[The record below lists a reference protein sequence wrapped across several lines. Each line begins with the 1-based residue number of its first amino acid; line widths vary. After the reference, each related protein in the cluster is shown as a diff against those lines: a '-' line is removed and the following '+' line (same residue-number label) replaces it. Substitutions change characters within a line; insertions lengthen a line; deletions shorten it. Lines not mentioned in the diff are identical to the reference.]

1 MQIHELSSPRRTD
14 EGLGDLAR
22 AAGTALGQA
31 VSPTQNTPTKS
42 AGILDPA
49 QKLAAVKK
57 EPAMVKLATQYAGE
71 WMKQQPA
78 TQSVQPAQA
87 QAPAQPAPGET
98 PEQKRIRLQKA
109 AQQNID
115 KTAVPAPVKTAPLTP
130 TDTRQSKQAQA
141 AQTAQSQ
148 MAPFNKLPADQVA
161 TQSANIR
168 KAKQAQA
175 AQAAQTQMSAVKE
188 AAGTV
193 DKKTGFANLDGKSML
208 SLKDLSPAQ
217 QQQIQAKQQAAA
229 PVVAKA
235 ATVPK
240 FAGPAGY
247 KNTTTSVNGAPA
259 ITRSTLPGT
268 TATPAAPGASAFG
281 NMASQLGSRTPNTM
295 ANAPVSKTN
304 TAAPDNTNAAP
315 AQAAT
320 PPASPASADY
330 LKKFLAF
337 ANEKIAMRDP
347 STYQMIGLTA
357 VEKSK
362 MKPLLDAA
370 KQQVI
375 AAQAKGDPAATQA
388 AVRDYILTAMAG
400 AQLAASENAIK
411 KPQAPAYGTNEPS
424 ADQTE
429 TPQGE
434 PANSQVT
441 PDLITGLIATAGLDQ
456 PKLSAMG
463 SKLQQLSGN
472 KVVSGTGDSGVDQ
485 LLRSM
490 GYTVS

>member
-1 MQIHELSSPRRTD
+1 
-14 EGLGDLAR
+14 
-22 AAGTALGQA
+22 

-57 EPAMVKLATQYAGE
+57 EPAMIKLATQYAGE

-78 TQSVQPAQA
+78 TQSVQPA

-130 TDTRQSKQAQA
+130 ADTRQSKQAQA

-175 AQAAQTQMSAVKE
+175 AQAAQAQMSAVKE
-188 AAGTV
+188 DTAVATPGTYN
-193 DKKTGFANLDGKSML
+193 KKTGAAELGGKTMTAL
-208 SLKDLSPAQ
+208 SDLPLHV

-229 PVVAKA
+229 VGAAKA

-268 TATPAAPGASAFG
+268 TATPGSSGAGAAAFG
-281 NMASQLGSRTPNTM
+281 NMASQLGSKKPSTM
-295 ANAPVSKTN
+295 ADTPVSKTN
-304 TAAPDNTNAAP
+304 TAAPDNTNATL
-315 AQAAT
+315 AQTAT

-330 LKKFLAF
+330 LKKFLSF

-357 VEKSK
+357 VERSK
-362 MKPLLDAA
+362 MKPLLDKA

-375 AAQAKGDPAATQA
+375 AAQAKGDPVATQA
-388 AVRDYILTAMAG
+388 AVKDYILTAMAG

-411 KPQAPAYGTNEPS
+411 KPQAPAYGTSEPS
-424 ADQTE
+424 ADQTA
-429 TPQGE
+429 TTQGE
-434 PANSQVT
+434 PANDQVT
-441 PDLITGLIATAGLDQ
+441 PEQITGLIATAGLDQ

-472 KVVSGTGDSGVDQ
+472 RAVSSTGDSGVDQ